1 MGTAE
6 GLYYLHEG
14 CQRRIIHKDIK
25 ASNILLT
32 QNFEAQVMIIRIGS
46 YKIFIPY
53 LTVFDDYELRMNS
66 RSYPF
71 FSSK

>member
-1 MGTAE
+1 MRTAE

-32 QNFEAQVMIIRIGS
+32 ENFEAQVMII
-46 YKIFIPY
+46 KIN
-53 LTVFDDYELRMNS
+53 LRYSLSNL
-66 RSYPF
+66 
-71 FSSK
+71 

>member
-1 MGTAE
+1 MRYKVAMGTAE

-32 QNFEAQVMIIRIGS
+32 QNFEAQVIIT
-46 YKIFIPY
+46 KKN
-53 LTVFDDYELRMNS
+53 LRS
-66 RSYPF
+66 SYPSLLSF
-71 FSSK
+71 EVIIMTKDLF